1 MIFFN
6 FYKIKLDAKGCSES
20 CIHLH
25 IMGLGTSYL
34 NVFKSFYFGGCTLQS
49 HWPTSTSRFSPTW
62 ILTEE
67 IWTWSNLLAL
77 STTYFVFCY
86 WGHVGMIGCRK
97 VSVKEWKKRGNI
109 FLCLGDKE
117 LLRWWRKVLYKR
129 GSHCYIFCRDST
141 FTRNQMTQIYIK
153 IVYQTFFFF
162 LSKAA
167 VGKVTMLLQS
177 GSPSIHFYAGADI
190 WSALIT
196 WEVFYMRLS
205 FQAWF
210 VKLVGY

>member
-49 HWPTSTSRFSPTW
+49 HWPSSTSRFSPTW

-86 WGHVGMIGCRK
+86 WGHVGMMGCRK

-117 LLRWWRKVLYKR
+117 LLRWWRKVLYKEAVIVIY
-129 GSHCYIFCRDST
+129 SAE
-141 FTRNQMTQIYIK
+141 TQHLQGIRWHRFI
-153 IVYQTFFFF
+153 
-162 LSKAA
+162 SK
-167 VGKVTMLLQS
+167 
-177 GSPSIHFYAGADI
+177 
-190 WSALIT
+190 
-196 WEVFYMRLS
+196 
-205 FQAWF
+205 
-210 VKLVGY
+210 

>member
-6 FYKIKLDAKGCSES
+6 FNKIKLDAKGCSES

-25 IMGLGTSYL
+25 IMGLGPSYL
-34 NVFKSFYFGGCTLQS
+34 NIFKSFYFGGCKLQS
-49 HWPTSTSRFSPTW
+49 HWPSSTSRFSPTW

-97 VSVKEWKKRGNI
+97 VAVKEWKKRGNI

-153 IVYQTFFFF
+153 IVYQTFFYFF
-162 LSKAA
+162 YPKLLLAKSRCFCK
-167 VGKVTMLLQS
+167 VGHQVLVSIFMLVPTFGQL
-177 GSPSIHFYAGADI
+177 
-190 WSALIT
+190 
-196 WEVFYMRLS
+196 
-205 FQAWF
+205 
-210 VKLVGY
+210 

>member
-1 MIFFN
+1 MQR
-6 FYKIKLDAKGCSES
+6 DALNLTSIYTS
-20 CIHLH
+20 RH
-25 IMGLGTSYL
+25 IL
-34 NVFKSFYFGGCTLQS
+34 FKSFYFGGCTLQS
-49 HWPTSTSRFSPTW
+49 HWPSSTRFSPTW

-67 IWTWSNLLAL
+67 IWTWSNLVAL
-77 STTYFVFCY
+77 STTYFVFCC

-97 VSVKEWKKRGNI
+97 VAVNEWNKRVIYSSVYKKNKPLLYILQRLNIYKES
-109 FLCLGDKE
+109 DDTD
-117 LLRWWRKVLYKR
+117 LYQN
-129 GSHCYIFCRDST
+129 SLSD
-141 FTRNQMTQIYIK
+141 
-153 IVYQTFFFF
+153 FFF